1 VSVSVEPGVGVGG
14 TNVGV
19 AVGVGVTVGV
29 AVAVGVG
36 VGVGVGVAM
45 EPSNAPISQSFWP
58 GAGRRAPRWSVV
70 SGSPLALVQLAGG
83 TWSIA
88 GLIDSSAMVFVGPPL
103 SASPMEESSASVL
116 F

>member
-1 VSVSVEPGVGVGG
+1 
-14 TNVGV
+14 
-19 AVGVGVTVGV
+19 
-29 AVAVGVG
+29 VAVGVG

-58 GAGRRAPRWSVV
+58 AAGRVKPRWSVI
-70 SGSPLALVQLAGG
+70 SGSPLASVQVAGG

-88 GLIDSSAMVFVGPPL
+88 GLVDSSAIVSVGPPL
-103 SASPMEESSASVL
+103 SASPVESCASVL